1 VRATNI
7 RLSLVAGA
15 VLAHA
20 AALATPA
27 EEQLRKDMAA
37 LMQRVERLEKD
48 NRELRGRVE
57 GQATAPK
64 GWNAPVEQRVQAL
77 EQSRETTERALAS
90 ERLSE
95 NEPEMATRLKAVEF
109 QMQGLQKQARQIE
122 ALEGISASASLT
134 GVVQGVNDGGAVDQ
148 KGHSRASY
156 RGDLSVALPGGSM
169 GDIDGKIFTHLRFGQ
184 GTGVALR
191 PTYTSAVNSTAFETS
206 AGPDDSFAILAQA
219 WYQLD
224 IPLPRGGY
232 RPHSRERIELNVG
245 KMDPFLFF
253 DQNAIADDETVR
265 FLNNAFVHNPL
276 LDSGGDTGA
285 DAYGF
290 APGARIAYF
299 SQPSRSSSWGASLG
313 AFATNEGANFSG
325 SLGKPFVMGQLE
337 TSQRPFAGLPGN
349 YRAYAW
355 HNGRASDADG
365 TTAVHSGFGLSFD
378 QRVSD
383 GVSAF
388 ARYGHQLAGKPRFDR
403 ALTFGGEADGGHWG
417 RGADGVGMAAGWLR
431 TDSSYGASGAAN
443 SNERIVELYY
453 RWQLNPRV
461 QISPDFQWIANPGGQ
476 ADAPT
481 VRAIGLRAKVG
492 L

>member
-48 NRELRGRVE
+48 NRALRGRVE

-265 FLNNAFVHNPL
+265 FLNNAFVHNRRRCLRLRARRAHRLLQPADPL
-276 LDSGGDTGA
+276 
-285 DAYGF
+285 F
-290 APGARIAYF
+290 
-299 SQPSRSSSWGASLG
+299 QLG
-313 AFATNEGANFSG
+313 S
-325 SLGKPFVMGQLE
+325 V
-337 TSQRPFAGLPGN
+337 AGRL
-349 YRAYAW
+349 R
-355 HNGRASDADG
+355 
-365 TTAVHSGFGLSFD
+365 D
-378 QRVSD
+378 QR
-383 GVSAF
+383 GREF
-388 ARYGHQLAGKPRFDR
+388 LGLAGQAFC
-403 ALTFGGEADGGHWG
+403 DGPA
-417 RGADGVGMAAGWLR
+417 RNLAASVR
-431 TDSSYGASGAAN
+431 RPA
-443 SNERIVELYY
+443 
-453 RWQLNPRV
+453 WQLSR
-461 QISPDFQWIANPGGQ
+461 
-476 ADAPT
+476 
-481 VRAIGLRAKVG
+481 LRLA
-492 L
+492 